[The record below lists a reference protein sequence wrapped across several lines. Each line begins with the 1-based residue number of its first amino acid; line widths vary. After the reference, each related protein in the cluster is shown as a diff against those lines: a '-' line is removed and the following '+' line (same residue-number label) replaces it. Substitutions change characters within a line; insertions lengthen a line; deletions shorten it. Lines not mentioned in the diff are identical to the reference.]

1 MTCAV
6 KWADYG
12 IGTRVDVGFV
22 PNNYIFNKGFWYI
35 LKWFLSRVGFKVL
48 DMYVCIRRT
57 LTHLQEGASKRYI
70 MYI

>member
-22 PNNYIFNKGFWYI
+22 PNNYIFNKGFVT
-35 LKWFLSRVGFKVL
+35 FLNGFYRRVGFKVL
-48 DMYVCIRRT
+48 DMYV
-57 LTHLQEGASKRYI
+57 
-70 MYI
+70 